1 MNHLRP
7 GTLSSVT
14 CHGPIGHWDIRHLPP
29 FSIETSVIC
38 KKWSVIFHSIAIGID
53 LDESLP
59 PLTGGAIDNG
69 TLLRASTLLVL
80 ALLLHPLQRL

>member
-1 MNHLRP
+1 MVRGGVLRV
-7 GTLSSVT
+7 GDT
-14 CHGPIGHWDIRHLPP
+14 
-29 FSIETSVIC
+29 
-38 KKWSVIFHSIAIGID
+38 IAVEPAPWVLALAAAAAAAVLAGVEVLLASHD